1 MLSTEY
7 CAPRSKL
14 EESIAAIWQRFFGY
28 DRIGVHDRFLEL
40 GGESLLA
47 MQIAAEQRNAL
58 GIEMSMRQLLESVT
72 VADVAAAVTTP
83 SDEPETSSKPA
94 PPVRRGRAALRTAD
108 GVILLEG
115 ARE

>member
-1 MLSTEY
+1 
-7 CAPRSKL
+7 L

-72 VADVAAAVTTP
+72 VADVAAAATTP
-83 SDEPETSSKPA
+83 PDEPETSSKPA
-94 PPVRRGRAALRTAD
+94 PPARRGRAALRTAD